1 MAAKKK
7 STGEF
12 LAKRRASVAKAK
24 KAVAGKRTVAHDG
37 GAVAVVKTK
46 AKPLTKV
53 KVVRKGE
60 SKGRKRLRQVDTD
73 PVKAAKALAKRAAW
87 LDRHAAKCARLAA
100 KHRAGAAL
108 TAQKALN
115 RAERLGL
122 TEKQRVALTD
132 IVASGYANSGL
143 ASAPIPGVKADPH
156 PSMLV
161 VESPDDTA
169 EALKVVSE
177 VLKASLR

>member
-1 MAAKKK
+1 MASKKK

-12 LAKRRASVAKAK
+12 LAKKRASVTKAK

-37 GAVAVVKTK
+37 DKVAVVKTK
-46 AKPLTKV
+46 AKSRTKV
-53 KVVRKGE
+53 KVVRQGDCV
-60 SKGRKRLRQVDTD
+60 KRERARLKSD

-87 LDRHAAKCARLAA
+87 LDRHAAKCERLAA

-122 TEKQRVALTD
+122 TEKQRVVLTGLVAL
-132 IVASGYANSGL
+132 GYDDAERL
-143 ASAPIPGVKADPH
+143 A
-156 PSMLV
+156 V
-161 VESPDDTA
+161 VRDVQKGA
-169 EALKVVSE
+169 
-177 VLKASLR
+177 R